1 MAETI
6 SPTIDTFLEELAT
19 RQPTPGG
26 GAAAGLASA
35 LGAALLAMVANY
47 TTGKRYAEVEN
58 EMRSFV
64 AELEELRSRSLQA
77 MHDDE
82 VAFAAVGAAYA
93 MPRETD
99 EEKQARDEAIQ
110 EALVGAVAP
119 PRAIACIVER
129 LAEIAALIAEKGNR
143 NVLSDVGVGA
153 ACARAAIDG
162 AILNVAI
169 NAAQINDRRVGAEL
183 VAALADMDVLKGA
196 LGDVVDDV
204 RRKVSG

>member
-1 MAETI
+1 MAKAD
-6 SPTIDTFLEELAT
+6 SPTIDAFLGELAA

-47 TTGKRYAEVEN
+47 TTGKRYVEVEN

-64 AELEELRSRSLQA
+64 AELEDLRSRSLQV
-77 MHDDE
+77 MREDE

-93 MPRETD
+93 LPRDTD
-99 EEKQARDEAIQ
+99 QKKRARDEAIQ
-110 EALVGAVAP
+110 QALLGAVVP
-119 PRAIACIVER
+119 PRAIASIVER
-129 LAEIAALIAEKGNR
+129 LAEIAASIAEKGNR

-153 ACARAAIDG
+153 ACAGAALDG

-169 NAAQINDRRVGAEL
+169 NAAQIDDQRVVTEL
-183 VAALADMDVLKGA
+183 AAALADMDALKGA
-196 LGDVVDDV
+196 LGALVDDV
-204 RRKVSG
+204 RRKVSD

>member
-1 MAETI
+1 VAKAD
-6 SPTIDTFLEELAT
+6 SPTIDAFLGELAA

-47 TTGKRYAEVEN
+47 TTGKRYVEVEN

-64 AELEELRSRSLQA
+64 AELEDLRSRSLQV
-77 MHDDE
+77 MREDE

-93 MPRETD
+93 LPRDTD
-99 EEKQARDEAIQ
+99 QKKRARDEAIQ
-110 EALVGAVAP
+110 QALLGAVVP
-119 PRAIACIVER
+119 PRAIASIVER
-129 LAEIAALIAEKGNR
+129 LAEIAASIAEKGNR

-153 ACARAAIDG
+153 ACAGAALDG

-169 NAAQINDRRVGAEL
+169 NAAQIDDQRVVTEL
-183 VAALADMDVLKGA
+183 AAALADMDALKGA
-196 LGDVVDDV
+196 LGALVDDV
-204 RRKVSG
+204 RRKVSD